1 MFEKQ
6 PWMQRA
12 GEYPQTDQEYF
23 ALLARAVFSAGLGPK
38 VVESRWKEMGEA
50 FHGFDPA
57 QVRLM
62 DEQDVARLLGDPG
75 VIRNRRKIEAVIK
88 NAGAFLDLLEGRA
101 ATAGAP
107 SGGAPGGRAGASR
120 TQTAPGAPAAK
131 ARGGRAA
138 AAPVATAA
146 NGLAPFHHYLL
157 ELGAGADLDPA
168 ADALAQSFSHLGR
181 TSALFFL
188 FSAGWRPR
196 ESGDLVHSH
205 AADPESLAA
214 VANG

>member
-38 VVESRWKEMGEA
+38 VVESRWKDMDEA

-57 QVRLM
+57 VVAQM
-62 DEQDVARLLGDPG
+62 GEEDVARFLGDPA

-88 NAGAFLDLLEGRA
+88 NAGTFLDQVEEGK
-101 ATAGAP
+101 TAGAP
-107 SGGAPGGRAGASR
+107 
-120 TQTAPGAPAAK
+120 
-131 ARGGRAA
+131 
-138 AAPVATAA
+138 V
-146 NGLAPFHHYLL
+146 NGHGVFHEYLL
-157 ELGAGADLDPA
+157 DLGAGADLDLA
-168 ADALAQSFSHLGR
+168 ADALACVFAHLGR

-196 ESGDLVHSH
+196 EGGVATNAPRAGVEGP
-205 AADPESLAA
+205 AAPARE
-214 VANG
+214 

>member
-38 VVESRWKEMGEA
+38 VVESRWKDMGEA

-62 DEQDVARLLGDPG
+62 DEQEVARLLGDPA

-88 NAGAFLDLLEGRA
+88 NAGVFLERLEERVAAADAPKAGAAAGKAAKGRPA
-101 ATAGAP
+101 ATVAGA
-107 SGGAPGGRAGASR
+107 A
-120 TQTAPGAPAAK
+120 GAPAA
-131 ARGGRAA
+131 ASNGRAS
-138 AAPVATAA
+138 
-146 NGLAPFHHYLL
+146 FHHYLL
-157 ELGAGADLDPA
+157 NVGAGTDLDLA
-168 ADALAQSFSHLGR
+168 ADALAQAFSHLGR

-196 ESGDLVHSH
+196 ETEG
-205 AADPESLAA
+205 LAA
-214 VANG
+214 LANG

>member
-50 FHGFDPA
+50 FHGFDPT

-62 DEQDVARLLGDPG
+62 DEQDVARLLSDPG

-88 NAGAFLDLLEGRA
+88 NAGTFLQQLADHA
-101 ATAGAP
+101 AADGVPAD
-107 SGGAPGGRAGASR
+107 SAHADSAAAGAS
-120 TQTAPGAPAAK
+120 A
-131 ARGGRAA
+131 
-138 AAPVATAA
+138 ATAA
-146 NGLAPFHHYLL
+146 NGHAPFHRYLVD
-157 ELGAGADLDPA
+157 LGAGTDLDLA
-168 ADALAQSFSHLGR
+168 ADALAQEFTHLGR

-196 ESGDLVHSH
+196 ETTDLIPSQAAAAKS
-205 AADPESLAA
+205 AADGPRRRSRARP
-214 VANG
+214 